1 MFRTA
6 LVPVAFAEE
15 DALVLS
21 LARALGALGVRRVVL
36 AHVVDATGME
46 AAVAARAV
54 DEALDRLR
62 CEGGAVASAGL
73 SVEFRVSTGEPVRE
87 LTALATESQVDVV
100 VCGSHAKSL
109 VVDTL
114 CGSVSARLLRDT
126 SVPQLSVRYDL
137 LRNQRDAADLLR
149 RFGDKVIL
157 PTDFSLSAARAFTCA
172 LGMSGHTLRHLV
184 LLHAV
189 DPELSATRARQAQE
203 GAEFHLRNLQ
213 AMCSEV
219 GLSSSACVRTDAPV
233 HAVLDEIGLRRATG
247 VIVGTHGRSA
257 VKEALLGSV
266 SMTLLRQASCPVLI
280 VP

>member
-6 LVPVAFAEE
+6 LVPVAFAE
-15 DALVLS
+15 DDGLVLS
-21 LARALGALGVRRVVL
+21 LARGLGALGVRRVVL
-36 AHVVDATGME
+36 AHVVDASGME
-46 AAVAARAV
+46 AAVASHTV

-62 CEGGAVASAGL
+62 RDGEAVASAGL
-73 SVEFRVSTGEPVRE
+73 SVEVRVSTGERVRE
-87 LTALATESQVDVV
+87 LTAMATESQVDVV

-109 VVDTL
+109 MADAL
-114 CGSVSARLLRDT
+114 SGSVSARLLRDT
-126 SVPQLSVRYDL
+126 SVPHLSVRYDL
-137 LRNQRDAADLLR
+137 LRNQADPADLLR
-149 RFGDKVIL
+149 HFGDKVIL

-172 LGMSGHTLRHLV
+172 LGMSGSTLKNLC

-189 DPELSATRARQAQE
+189 DPALPATRARQARD

-213 AMCSEV
+213 AMCSES
-219 GLSSSACVRTDAPV
+219 GLSSSACVRTDSPV
-233 HAVLDEIGLRRATG
+233 HAALDEIGLRRATG

-257 VKEALLGSV
+257 AKEALLGSV